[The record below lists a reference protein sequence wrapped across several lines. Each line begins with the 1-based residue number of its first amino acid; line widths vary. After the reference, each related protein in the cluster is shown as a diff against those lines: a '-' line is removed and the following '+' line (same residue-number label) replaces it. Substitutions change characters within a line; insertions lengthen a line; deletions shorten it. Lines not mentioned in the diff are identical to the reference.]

1 MRLREFQIKEAV
13 GSTDAIGGA
22 LASASAKVAGLTIDY
37 VNKYYDYVKEKNAKV
52 KAQKEKELKQ
62 TASKMSPQQKKDVK
76 AQLDKQPEQPQKS
89 TTPGKPT
96 IGQIAQGSDGRT
108 YKWGGQQWIG
118 PTGAIKRKNV
128 SVSVQ

>member
-1 MRLREFQIKEAV
+1 MRLREFQIKESV

-22 LASASAKVAGLTIDY
+22 LASASGKLAGLAIDY
-37 VNKYYDYVKEKNAKV
+37 INKYYDYVKEKNAKV

-96 IGQIAQGSDGRT
+96 T
-108 YKWGGQQWIG
+108 
-118 PTGAIKRKNV
+118 
-128 SVSVQ
+128 

>member
-1 MRLREFQIKEAV
+1 MKSAT
-13 GSTDAIGGA
+13 GAA
-22 LASASAKVAGLTIDY
+22 LATATGKLAGLTIDY
-37 VNKYYDYVKEKNAKV
+37 INKYYDYVKEKNAKV

-128 SVSVQ
+128 SVSVL